1 MGGSEKVQNYADVI
15 YGLARMDAA
24 RLRML
29 EDTDDLRTM
38 QKEKQVI
45 LFIKSRRSL
54 FYFVLFY
61 FAFIHSSPALTQI
74 ICKLYLKTYLSVCHG
89 GNL

>member
-38 QKEKQVI
+38 QKEKLVI
-45 LFIKSRRSL
+45 LFIKADSL
-54 FYFVLFY
+54 YFVLFCTHS
-61 FAFIHSSPALTQI
+61 FITCFNSDYLQI
-74 ICKLYLKTYLSVCHG
+74 VPENLLISVPWWE
-89 GNL
+89 LIE

>member
-1 MGGSEKVQNYADVI
+1 MVIIGLGKNLLFKSVLAHCAYLKWTGGSEKVQNYADVI

-38 QKEKQVI
+38 QKEKLVI
-45 LFIKSRRSL
+45 LFIKVDSNFILHS
-54 FYFVLFY
+54 
-61 FAFIHSSPALTQI
+61 FIHHL
-74 ICKLYLKTYLSVCHG
+74 L
-89 GNL
+89 

>member
-38 QKEKQVI
+38 QKEKLVI
-45 LFIKSRRSL
+45 LFIKSRQSL
-54 FYFVLFY
+54 FCFILFC
-61 FAFIHSSPALTQI
+61 IHSFITCFNSDYLQI
-74 ICKLYLKTYLSVCHG
+74 VPENLLISVPWWE
-89 GNL
+89 LIE

>member
-38 QKEKQVI
+38 QKEKLVI
-45 LFIKSRRSL
+45 LFVKVDSNFILHS
-54 FYFVLFY
+54 
-61 FAFIHSSPALTQI
+61 FIHHL
-74 ICKLYLKTYLSVCHG
+74 L
-89 GNL
+89 